1 MPTGQEKME
10 TPGFAFEVLHRHG
23 NARVGR
29 LQTPHGE
36 VETPAFVAVGTQAS
50 VKSLAPDDLEQVGT
64 QIIFANTYHLYLRP
78 GPEVVAEL
86 GGLHAFMQWHHPIM
100 TDSGGFQVF
109 SLGASIEQG
118 VGKIASIFPDESPPS
133 VPPRRKPTQGRSLVQ
148 VTDEGVWFRSHLDGS
163 RHWFTPE
170 IAVQV
175 QRQLG
180 ADILLAF
187 DECTSP
193 LHDYEYTRQAMERT
207 HRWALRSLEAFHAS
221 EPLHGFP
228 QALYGIV
235 QGGAYEELRRQSTRF
250 IAQLPFDGFAI
261 GGSLGR
267 TKADMWHV
275 LEWTVPHLPDH
286 KPRHLLGIGEVADIF
301 AAVARGVD
309 TFDCVAPTRMARNA
323 GLLAR
328 TLDGKPLPRFRIN
341 MRNARFRRDP
351 RAPVEGCDC
360 PTCRTYSRAYLH
372 HLFRANELLAYR
384 LATVHNLFFMNRLMA
399 EIRAALQEGT
409 FDVLKTHWLGS

>member
-1 MPTGQEKME
+1 MGDTGME
-10 TPGFAFEVLHRHG
+10 TPGFAFRVLHRHG
-23 NARVGR
+23 HARVGR
-29 LQTPHGE
+29 LTTPHGD
-36 VETPAFVAVGTQAS
+36 VETPAFVAVGTQAT
-50 VKSLAPDDLEQVGT
+50 VKSLTPDDLVEVGT
-64 QIIFANTYHLYLRP
+64 EIIFANTYHLYLRP
-78 GPEVVAEL
+78 GADVVAEL
-86 GGLHAFMQWHHPIM
+86 GGLHEFMQWHRPIM

-118 VGKIASIFPDESPPS
+118 VGKIAPIFPGETPEIPT
-133 VPPRRKPTQGRSLVQ
+133 RRKPTEGRSLVE
-148 VTDEGVWFRSHLDGS
+148 VTDEGVRFRSHLDGS

-170 IAVQV
+170 VAIRV

-180 ADILLAF
+180 ADIILAF

-207 HRWALRSLEAFHAS
+207 HRWALRSLEAFHATR
-221 EPLHGFP
+221 PQHGYP

-235 QGGAYEELRRQSTRF
+235 QGGAYEDLRRRSTRF
-250 IAQLPFDGFAI
+250 IAELPFDGFAV

-267 TKADMWHV
+267 TKADMWRV
-275 LEWTVPHLPDH
+275 LEWTVPDLPPD
-286 KPRHLLGIGEVADIF
+286 KPRHLLGIGEVPDIF
-301 AAVARGVD
+301 AAVERGVD

-328 TLDGKPLPRFRIN
+328 TLDGERLPRFRIN

-351 RAPVEGCDC
+351 RPPVEGCAC

-384 LATVHNLFFMNRLMA
+384 LATLHNLFFMNRLMA
-399 EIRAALQEGT
+399 DIRAALQEGT
-409 FDVLKTHWLGS
+409 FEALKAHWLGP

>member
-1 MPTGQEKME
+1 ME
-10 TPGFAFEVLHRHG
+10 TPGFAFEVLHQSG
-23 NARVGR
+23 MARVGR
-29 LQTPHGE
+29 LSTPHGE
-36 VETPAFVAVGTQAS
+36 VETPAFVAVGTQAT
-50 VKSLAPDDLEQVGT
+50 VKSLTPDDLEEVGT

-78 GPEVVAEL
+78 GADVIAEM
-86 GGLHAFMQWHHPIM
+86 GGLHRFMRWHRPIM

-118 VGKIASIFPDESPPS
+118 VGKIASIFPDEAPAPS
-133 VPPRRKPTQGRSLVQ
+133 PPRRKPTEGRSLVK
-148 VTDEGVWFRSHLDGS
+148 VTEEGVEFRSHLDGS

-170 IAVQV
+170 VSVQV

-180 ADILLAF
+180 ADIMLAF

-207 HRWALRSLEAFHAS
+207 HRWAVRSLEAFHAS
-221 EPLHGFP
+221 RPLHGYP

-235 QGGAYEELRRQSTRF
+235 QGGAYEDLRRESARF
-250 IAQLPFDGFAI
+250 IAGLPFDGLAI

-267 TKADMWHV
+267 TKADMLRV
-275 LEWTVPHLPDH
+275 LEWTIPELPAD
-286 KPRHLLGIGEVADIF
+286 KPRHLLGIGEVPDIF
-301 AAVARGVD
+301 AAVERGID

-328 TLDGKPLPRFRIN
+328 TLDGKRLPKFRMN
-341 MRNARFRRDP
+341 MRNARFKRDP
-351 RAPVEGCDC
+351 RPPVEGCEC
-360 PTCRTYSRAYLH
+360 YTCRTYSRAYLH

-384 LATVHNLFFMNRLMA
+384 LATIHNLFFVNRLMVL
-399 EIRAALQEGT
+399 IRAALLDGT
-409 FDVLKTHWLGS
+409 FEELKAHWLNA